1 MDAQIKLQIIEFFG
15 LIFAANENP
24 EIHFFFLSKCMS
36 NISVTSVT
44 TSVARS

>member
-24 EIHFFFLSKCMS
+24 EIHFFCLNACPIFL
-36 NISVTSVT
+36 
-44 TSVARS
+44 

>member
-24 EIHFFFLSKCMS
+24 EIHFFFFFSCPIFL
-36 NISVTSVT
+36 
-44 TSVARS
+44 

>member
-24 EIHFFFLSKCMS
+24 EIHFFLSKCMS
-36 NISVTSVT
+36 NISVTAVT